1 VYIADSSV
9 RKCLKEVLKG
19 SCSVDD
25 FTNRIG
31 RLTLAGKT
39 TFAELLKDIAMVD
52 CTKNEVSVPHSWVSF
67 IKSCISTSP
76 VCSYIFP
83 SETVETLITKMES
96 ITSSPSLLEML
107 QKEMPLVFALVKSER
122 VLPRSFY
129 NVLQELWSV
138 STSMFSGFTVPQSP
152 AHCSANDAMTIFPKM
167 PPIRVRAHYSA
178 DKNTRS
184 TICTKRYLGHP
195 SLLPGI
201 FTLFCQHG
209 ICYGYQVMEVKE
221 SPGTAFTILLT
232 RFARAPKLI
241 IYDNACN
248 LHTYCLNRE
257 PLFFKETRFLVDRFH
272 WPNHTGCSAAYELSS
287 YPQFSNINSQTV
299 EQANAAIQRIKSS
312 LSYMNQINFCQ
323 HLSFYMWYRNKQISE
338 GPSFT
343 A

>member
-1 VYIADSSV
+1 
-9 RKCLKEVLKG
+9 
-19 SCSVDD
+19 
-25 FTNRIG
+25 
-31 RLTLAGKT
+31 
-39 TFAELLKDIAMVD
+39 M
-52 CTKNEVSVPHSWVSF
+52 
-67 IKSCISTSP
+67 
-76 VCSYIFP
+76 
-83 SETVETLITKMES
+83 ETLITKMES

-209 ICYGYQVMEVKE
+209 LSVFNFNSIRTCSSKLIGLFIFFNFDFMHTGICYGYQVMEVKE

-232 RFARAPKLI
+232 RFAR
-241 IYDNACN
+241 
-248 LHTYCLNRE
+248 
-257 PLFFKETRFLVDRFH
+257 
-272 WPNHTGCSAAYELSS
+272 G
-287 YPQFSNINSQTV
+287 
-299 EQANAAIQRIKSS
+299 
-312 LSYMNQINFCQ
+312 
-323 HLSFYMWYRNKQISE
+323 
-338 GPSFT
+338 G
-343 A
+343 

>member
-1 VYIADSSV
+1 MYFSLYIHA
-9 RKCLKEVLKG
+9 
-19 SCSVDD
+19 
-25 FTNRIG
+25 
-31 RLTLAGKT
+31 
-39 TFAELLKDIAMVD
+39 
-52 CTKNEVSVPHSWVSF
+52 
-67 IKSCISTSP
+67 
-76 VCSYIFP
+76 
-83 SETVETLITKMES
+83 ETVETLITKMES

-209 ICYGYQVMEVKE
+209 LSVFNFNSIRTCSSKLIGLFIFFNFDFMHTGICYGYQVMEVKE

-232 RFARAPKLI
+232 RFAR
-241 IYDNACN
+241 
-248 LHTYCLNRE
+248 
-257 PLFFKETRFLVDRFH
+257 
-272 WPNHTGCSAAYELSS
+272 G
-287 YPQFSNINSQTV
+287 
-299 EQANAAIQRIKSS
+299 
-312 LSYMNQINFCQ
+312 
-323 HLSFYMWYRNKQISE
+323 
-338 GPSFT
+338 G
-343 A
+343 